1 MIGASGPMIEVF
13 GLMKITGSTGAS
25 PPISAACAA

>member
-1 MIGASGPMIEVF
+1 MIGACGPTMAVL
-13 GLMKITGSTGAS
+13 GLMKITGCSGAS